1 MSYGSFDTA
10 IARSKL
16 SYAEKY
22 GKAKIEDLNLFK
34 EVLGAEVVMA
44 KDGSAATIH
53 LGNQSISIR
62 VE

>member
-1 MSYGSFDTA
+1 MGYGSFDTA

-16 SYAEKY
+16 YYAEKY

-53 LGNQSISIR
+53 CDGQSISVRI
-62 VE
+62 V